1 MLSILPNVVSAI
13 SFRDFPRN
21 AAADARIGHSLESG
35 KARDMASSDTTATA
49 GATSTT
55 VRDRPYADVLIIGGG
70 INGIAT
76 FRDLALQ
83 GVDVALVERGDYISG
98 ASAASSHMIHGGIR
112 YLENGEFRLVHEAVT
127 ERNALLKT
135 APHFV
140 RPLQTTIPIY
150 STFSGILSAP
160 LRFLRHGA
168 GGPTERGAALI
179 KIGLVIYDSFS
190 RGGGR
195 VQRHEFHGRQRSLE
209 QVPALNPRVKYTAT
223 YWDASL
229 RDPERLAGDVLRDGL
244 RDGRVAGDDRS
255 ADRARAANY
264 TAAVGADDGRVLLR
278 DDAGEYLFT
287 ASVIV
292 NASGPWT
299 DLTNVALGDPTQ
311 YMGGTKGSHIV
322 LDHPE
327 LLAATGGRE
336 LFFEHSDGRIVLIY
350 PLKGRVI
357 VGTTDLE
364 HDMRESAVCTEEEV
378 DYFFDLIGHVF
389 PTIPVDRSQIVF
401 RFSGVRPLPGHGGT
415 APGFVSRDYR
425 IEAQQ
430 LPGAVAATVLSLV
443 GGKWTT
449 FRASAAH
456 LTDRVLAELAR
467 PRTRSTRGL
476 PIGGGAGY
484 PTSERARRQWLA
496 PYAELVGLDRA
507 ATLLERYGTVAAEVI
522 DAIVAAPDDAPLI
535 TLPEYSTAEL
545 QHLARAEQ
553 VVHLAD
559 LLLRRSS
566 IAFSGHARPD
576 AVAEVAQT
584 IAGVLGWD
592 AATVAT
598 ETDRA
603 LAEVH
608 AADPSARTTVA

>member
-1 MLSILPNVVSAI
+1 MAQHTETTTT
-13 SFRDFPRN
+13 
-21 AAADARIGHSLESG
+21 GLE
-35 KARDMASSDTTATA
+35 ALRA
-49 GATSTT
+49 
-55 VRDRPYADVLIIGGG
+55 RPYADVLIIGGG

-83 GVDVALVERGDYISG
+83 GVDVALVERGDFVSG

-127 ERNALLKT
+127 ERNALLRT

-140 RPLQTTIPIY
+140 RPLQTTIPIS
-150 STFSGILSAP
+150 STFSGVLTAP

-168 GGPTERGAALI
+168 GRPRERGAALI

-195 VQRHEFHGRQRSLE
+195 VPRHAFHGRRRSRE
-209 QVPALNPRVKYTAT
+209 QLPQLNPRFRYTAT

-244 RDGRVAGDDRS
+244 RDGRASGEDRA

-264 TAAVGADDGRVLLR
+264 TAAVGADDGSVVLR
-278 DDAGEYLFT
+278 DDAGEFRFT

-299 DLTNVALGDPTQ
+299 DLTNDALGDPTAF
-311 YMGGTKGSHIV
+311 MGGTKGSHIV

-350 PLKGRVI
+350 PLHGRVL

-364 HDMRESAVCTEEEV
+364 HDMRERAVCTEEEV
-378 DYFFDLIGHVF
+378 DYFFDLVSHVF
-389 PTIPVDRSQIVF
+389 PSIPVDRSQIVY
-401 RFSGVRPLPGHGGT
+401 RFAGVRPLPGHGGT

-425 IEAQQ
+425 IESHE
-430 LPGAVAATVLSLV
+430 LPGSVSATVLSLV

-456 LTDRVLAELAR
+456 LADRVLAELAR
-467 PRTRSTRGL
+467 PRTRSTKGL

-496 PYAELVGLDRA
+496 PYAAEIGLTRA
-507 ATLLERYGTVAAEVI
+507 GRLLDRYGTVAADVI
-522 DAIVAAPDDAPLI
+522 AAIEADPADAPLE
-535 TLPEYSTAEL
+535 TLPDYSSGEL
-545 QHLARAEQ
+545 RHLARTER
-553 VVHLAD
+553 VLHLDD
-559 LLLRRSS
+559 LLLRRTA
-566 IAFSGHARPD
+566 IAFTGQATPR
-576 AVAEVAQT
+576 AVTEVAR
-584 IAGVLGWD
+584 IVAGDLGWD
-592 AATVAT
+592 DERVAA
-598 ETDRA
+598 ETARA
-603 LAEVH
+603 LAMVD
-608 AADPSARTTVA
+608 AAVPAPSSAIA